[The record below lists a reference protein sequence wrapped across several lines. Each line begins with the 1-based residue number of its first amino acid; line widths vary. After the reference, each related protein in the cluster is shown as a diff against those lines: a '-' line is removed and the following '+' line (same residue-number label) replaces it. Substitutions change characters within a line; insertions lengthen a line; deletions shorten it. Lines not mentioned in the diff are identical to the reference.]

1 MRLRLVMA
9 VAVALAFLGSAAKAE
24 NRNDL
29 APYRFRAPAEDLNA
43 VERDRAVTYRN
54 QLQRQQFQLD
64 RKDAAGRLD
73 PLDRRLKLD
82 TQTEL
87 DRMNEVV
94 RTQRPTPMQLPGTR
108 SLPSMPPPIIPRSSP

>member
-1 MRLRLVMA
+1 MRLPLVMT
-9 VAVALAFLGSAAKAE
+9 VAVAFALLGSAAEAE

-43 VERDRAVTYRN
+43 VERDRAVIYRN

-64 RKDAAGRLD
+64 RDAAAGRLD

-82 TQTEL
+82 NQTEL
-87 DRMNEVV
+87 NRMNDVV
-94 RTQRPTPMQLPGTR
+94 RSQRPTPMQLPGAR
-108 SLPSMPPPIIPRSSP
+108 SLPSMPPPLIPRSSP

>member
-1 MRLRLVMA
+1 MQLRLVMI
-9 VAVALAFLGSAAKAE
+9 VAVALALLGSTAKAE

-43 VERDRAVTYRN
+43 VERDRALTYRN

-64 RKDAAGRLD
+64 RKAAAGRLD

-82 TQTEL
+82 NQTEL
-87 DRMNEVV
+87 NRMNEVV
-94 RTQRPTPMQLPGTR
+94 RPQRTSPLLVPGAR
-108 SLPSMPPPIIPRSSP
+108 SLPSMPPPTIPRSSP